1 MLNVQVYADG
11 TTTMCTH
18 ERKASIR
25 EFYGIVHAFENFLND
40 IFFAHLS
47 SLLLSCSLALSCF
60 WQLSYFPL

>member
-25 EFYGIVHAFENFLND
+25 EFYGIVHIFENLLD
-40 IFFAHLS
+40 DSIFFACLLS
-47 SLLLSCSLALSCF
+47 LISCSLVLSCF
-60 WQLSYFPL
+60 WQLSYFPP